1 MEVGELAPYI
11 SLGSDDVKAFKEPFP
26 SSAELPTNKP
36 TQMIFAFAQ
45 IIQIITLG
53 YFGDH
58 NQLGTNHNQNDMKL
72 STLRVYSRC
81 ANAHD
86 CLGRTMGM

>member
-1 MEVGELAPYI
+1 MCVEVGELAPYI

-53 YFGDH
+53 YFGDR
-58 NQLGTNHNQNDMKL
+58 NQLHLNVNILEFQSET
-72 STLRVYSRC
+72 
-81 ANAHD
+81 
-86 CLGRTMGM
+86 

>member
-1 MEVGELAPYI
+1 MCVEVGELAPYI

-45 IIQIITLG
+45 INQIITLG
-53 YFGDH
+53 YFGDRNRGH
-58 NQLGTNHNQNDMKL
+58 ENCVNDIFM
-72 STLRVYSRC
+72 
-81 ANAHD
+81 HD
-86 CLGRTMGM
+86 HDQPPVIAIITRSSP

>member
-1 MEVGELAPYI
+1 MCVEVGELAPYI

-58 NQLGTNHNQNDMKL
+58 NQLHL
-72 STLRVYSRC
+72 SVNILEFQSET
-81 ANAHD
+81 
-86 CLGRTMGM
+86 

>member
-1 MEVGELAPYI
+1 MCVEVGELAPYI

-45 IIQIITLG
+45 IIQIITFG

-58 NQLGTNHNQNDMKL
+58 NQLHLNVNILEFQSET
-72 STLRVYSRC
+72 
-81 ANAHD
+81 
-86 CLGRTMGM
+86 